1 MFFFQLGRTSG
12 RIAGHFQYQVSVHLS
27 GNSNPVSGQIPDI
40 KKAGISSRISGAS
53 LLINDNQKK
62 HVENALGRDERINN
76 GKDPD

>member
-27 GNSNPVSGQIPDI
+27 GNSGQIPDI